1 MEQAKLKLSNYIM
14 QVILQVTEW
23 KINVDKDLLAANIF
37 KFKVKFCHAYIS
49 NLLTEDNY
57 NATTIL
63 YINARSYEVVK
74 LIVEEELLL
83 NNIPL
88 AYFLE
93 RCYSY
98 VIRMY
103 HTTILKEN
111 IDKYQNNLAILEE
124 N

>member
-1 MEQAKLKLSNYIM
+1 M
-14 QVILQVTEW
+14 
-23 KINVDKDLLAANIF
+23 DKDLLAANIF

-63 YINARSYEVVK
+63 YINARSYEVAK

-83 NNIPL
+83 NNINL
-88 AYFLE
+88 ADFLE
-93 RCYSY
+93 HCYSH

-103 HTTILKEN
+103 RTIILKEI
-111 IDKYQNNLAILEE
+111 IDKYQNNLTMLEE